1 MGNSSQISSIQ
12 DSCLPSKIL
21 SLNSQTHQARVD
33 RPYDTVVNTG
43 YRIDFK
49 GPDLLSTEVNK
60 NFCTDSAEITSDTSI
75 NLNVKI
81 HSIYTCRWK
90 KIQPSQSASF
100 LPKKK
105 AVPSVFSLHSIL
117 EVCLADLRGAQDVTE
132 GAASKAQPVWKPT
145 QHHQSLTET

>member
-1 MGNSSQISSIQ
+1 MLKSIQ
-12 DSCLPSKIL
+12 FIPADK
-21 SLNSQTHQARVD
+21 
-33 RPYDTVVNTG
+33 
-43 YRIDFK
+43 
-49 GPDLLSTEVNK
+49 
-60 NFCTDSAEITSDTSI
+60 
-75 NLNVKI
+75 
-81 HSIYTCRWK
+81 K